1 MRLLFLCPRWGTI
14 SLPPAE
20 FIRQVIDVGY
30 DGIEVAFADGDTS
43 DESVPLLAKDAG
55 LAVVTQHYATL
66 TTDFNAHCQE
76 YEQRLRRA
84 ASFRPLFINSQTGRD
99 LFILNQNLGIFEVAE
114 KVATDT
120 GIPIFHETHRARC
133 LHTPWRTTELLR
145 ASPGTRLVLD
155 LSHWCNV
162 CESLLEDQ
170 SEIITA
176 ILPSVEHIHVRVG
189 HAQGPQVS
197 DPRAPEW
204 QEALDAHLKWWDRV
218 VDAKRKA
225 GASQLTI
232 TPEFG
237 PPPYQPTL
245 PWTQMPVS
253 SPWNINVHM
262 MNLLRNRYTK

>member
-1 MRLLFLCPRWGTI
+1 M
-14 SLPPAE
+14 PPAE
-20 FIRQVIDVGY
+20 FIRQVIRAGY
-30 DGIEVAFADGDTS
+30 DGIEVAFADDDTS
-43 DESVPLLAKDAG
+43 DESVPFLAQHAG

-66 TTDFNAHCQE
+66 TTDLDTHCRE

-84 ASFRPLFINSQTGRD
+84 ASFNPLFINSQSGRD
-99 LFILNQNLGIFEVAE
+99 LFSLDQNVRVFEVAE

-120 GIPIFHETHRARC
+120 GIRVFHETHRARC
-133 LHTPWRTTELLR
+133 LHTPWRTAELLR
-145 ASPGTRLVLD
+145 SSPGTKLVLD

-170 SEIITA
+170 SETIKT
-176 ILPSVEHIHVRVG
+176 ILPAVEHIHARVG

-204 QEALDAHLKWWDRV
+204 QEALNAHLQWWDLV
-218 VDAKRKA
+218 IAAKREA
-225 GASQLTI
+225 GAVQLTI

-253 SPWNINVHM
+253 CLWDINVHM
-262 MNLLRNRYTK
+262 MNLLRNRYAK